1 MSFRADPAWQAD
13 TLAFVPYPRGLI
25 TSRQY
30 TTSPASL
37 DEAVRHQRLR
47 FRRVAETWV
56 AAFPR
61 SPGALEALATSLA
74 MLSDAAAIDTLR
86 RARQLV
92 HDPSER
98 LRMAGAEVWLHVAF
112 GLPFHRQRL
121 ELARDLADSLLG
133 RNPPGAAGDPRL
145 LAGLAVLT
153 GRAAAA
159 GAYMRDPRVG
169 EELGV
174 PQPLRPTAQVLLV
187 YAALGG
193 PADSLTAL
201 ERDLRSAIRNLTPE
215 VDRERAVDQWLV
227 RAATLAFTTHR
238 FESLPVLAGRD
249 NYLLEFQLWW
259 VAQDTAGLRRRLAE
273 QRESRRPMS
282 PEMLTLDGLY
292 PEAELLAAMGDAHMA
307 VEWLDP
313 TLAVL
318 SRKSTRELA
327 DPVRAAS
334 LVRALALRARLD
346 RRLGD
351 HDGAERWASAVVTL
365 WTDADPWLQQI
376 VQEMRHP
383 LK

>member
-1 MSFRADPAWQAD
+1 
-13 TLAFVPYPRGLI
+13 
-25 TSRQY
+25 
-30 TTSPASL
+30 
-37 DEAVRHQRLR
+37 
-47 FRRVAETWV
+47 
-56 AAFPR
+56 
-61 SPGALEALATSLA
+61 
-74 MLSDAAAIDTLR
+74 
-86 RARQLV
+86 
-92 HDPSER
+92 
-98 LRMAGAEVWLHVAF
+98 
-112 GLPFHRQRL
+112 
-121 ELARDLADSLLG
+121 
-133 RNPPGAAGDPRL
+133 
-145 LAGLAVLT
+145 
-153 GRAAAA
+153 
-159 GAYMRDPRVG
+159 
-169 EELGV
+169 
-174 PQPLRPTAQVLLV
+174 VLLV